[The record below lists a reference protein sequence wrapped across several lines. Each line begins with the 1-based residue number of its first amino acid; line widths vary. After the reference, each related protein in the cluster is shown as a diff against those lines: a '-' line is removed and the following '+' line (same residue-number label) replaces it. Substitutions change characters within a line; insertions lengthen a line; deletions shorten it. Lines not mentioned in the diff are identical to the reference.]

1 LRKTLFSVCLIAG
14 ALVPSACQSGGSSK
28 AEGGDREVAAVVN
41 GGKISVAD
49 VERVTAQQSRGQEN
63 QLSQLELAAARLE
76 ALDGLVTQEVL
87 YQRAQKENLNP
98 SDEDI
103 TQAIQ
108 QRKQANG
115 MTEEAF
121 QSYLKETNQTEPQL
135 RGDVRKQLAIQKLQD
150 KLSAQLK
157 VQEREVEDYFRA
169 NPQQFIAR
177 PGVAVSAIIID
188 PADNQMKFDA
198 KGEIPAEQKVKEV
211 YARLRGGAD
220 FATIARQQSEDE
232 SALRAGDL
240 GYILQEQFPNL
251 PQQGLPA
258 QLGPQLMSMKEGD
271 ITNPVK
277 DQRGRWFIF
286 KLTGKRTEARELT
299 LNDPEV
305 RKQISDAILNQRK
318 QLVNA
323 ALLSRA
329 RDDAKVENYLAQ
341 RMLENPNTFGVLRP
355 VPAKVASPSPG
366 ATASPTP
373 AASPT
378 ASASPAAK

>member
-1 LRKTLFSVCLIAG
+1 MRKTLISVCLIAG
-14 ALVPSACQSGGSSK
+14 ALVPSACRSGGSSK

-63 QLSQLELAAARLE
+63 QLSQLEVAAARLE

-87 YQRAQKENLNP
+87 YQRAQRENLNP

-121 QSYLKETNQTEPQL
+121 QSYLKETNQTDAQL
-135 RGDVRKQLAIQKLQD
+135 RSDVRKQLAIQKLQD

-157 VQEREVEDYFRA
+157 VQDREVEDYFRA

-258 QLGPQLMSMKEGD
+258 QLGPQLMNMKEGD

-286 KLTGKRTEARELT
+286 KLTGKRTETRELT
-299 LNDPEV
+299 LSDPDV

-329 RDDAKVENYLAQ
+329 RDEAKVENYLAQ

-355 VPAKVASPSPG
+355 VPAKAASPSPG
-366 ATASPTP
+366 ATAGPTP

-378 ASASPAAK
+378 VAASPAAK